1 MVIPGMKIIC
11 AYPVNLDALYD
22 LGEERI
28 SRFIQSADPSG
39 IKSEMKGSIRSR
51 EDLISSLL
59 YCIQQG
65 SGAEILVESLQLAE
79 EIEASFPWSFRL
91 GGNAGIMANL
101 LAELGAR
108 PILNAPALEPR
119 LAALLH
125 PGVGIPVSGRL
136 MQPSLAAERPDLSS
150 EVLHFVFQFKESDRI
165 PSPQG
170 PISAAKDNR
179 FIATYD
185 PVNTRMVSNQ
195 DFDAYCRDFIQEID
209 GAILSGFHLVP
220 LDRYREIFPP
230 RIEQIRSWKE
240 ANPNIYIHVEMGSF
254 QSPGIARHFLRL
266 LEKADSLGLNEDEL
280 ETATAEY
287 SAIGSSPVS
296 STVLSTVLSTARP
309 KMSQWQER
317 VQKAAGLREHLGIFR
332 VSVHTRDYIL
342 SIMEEGK
349 ITAKEELLS
358 LQKGADAAAALAA
371 TGSAKGMP
379 PVEVNPRGLEA
390 QREFCQK
397 GAIAANGGRGATIQR
412 NGLVVSLMPSLLARE
427 PRITV
432 GLGDTATAATFYQE
446 LKAIKKSR
454 N

>member
-136 MQPSLAAERPDLSS
+136 IEPSLAAERPGLSS

-195 DFDAYCRDFIQEID
+195 DFDAYCQDHIQEIE
-209 GAILSGFHLVP
+209 GAILSGFHLAP
-220 LDRYREIFPP
+220 RDRYREIFPP

-296 STVLSTVLSTARP
+296 STVLSTARP

-379 PVEVNPRGLEA
+379 PNEVNPRGLEA
-390 QREFCQK
+390 QREFCRL
-397 GAIAANGGRGATIQR
+397 GAEAAGVGRGAFHKR
-412 NGLVVSLMPSLLARE
+412 DGLVVSLMPSLLARE

-446 LKAIKKSR
+446 LQAIKR
-454 N
+454 DRI

>member
-1 MVIPGMKIIC
+1 MKIIC
-11 AYPVNLDALYD
+11 AYPVNLDAVYD
-22 LGEERI
+22 FGEERV

-39 IKSEMKGSIRSR
+39 IKSELKGSIRSR

-65 SGAEILVESLQLAE
+65 SGAEILVESRQLAE

-195 DFDAYCRDFIQEID
+195 DFDAYCQDHIQEID
-209 GAILSGFHLVP
+209 GAILSGFHLAP
-220 LDRYREIFPP
+220 RDRYREIFPP

-254 QSPGIARHFLRL
+254 QSQKIARHFLRL

-296 STVLSTVLSTARP
+296 STVLSTARP

-379 PVEVNPRGLEA
+379 PNEVNPRGLEA
-390 QREFCQK
+390 KREFCRQ
-397 GAIAANGGRGATIQR
+397 GAEAAGVGRGAFHKR
-412 NGLVVSLMPSLLARE
+412 DGLVVSVMPSLLARE

-432 GLGDTATAATFYQE
+432 GLGDTATAATFYKE
-446 LKAIKKSR
+446 LQAIKR
-454 N
+454 DRI

>member
-11 AYPVNLDALYD
+11 AYPVNLDAVYD
-22 LGEERI
+22 FGEERV

-39 IKSEMKGSIRSR
+39 IKSEIKGSIRSR

-59 YCIQQG
+59 YCMQQG

-101 LAELGAR
+101 LAELGAK

-195 DFDAYCRDFIQEID
+195 DFDAYCQDHIQEIE
-209 GAILSGFHLVP
+209 GAILSGFHLAP

-254 QSPGIARHFLRL
+254 QSQKIARHFLRL

-280 ETATAEY
+280 ETAAAEY

-296 STVLSTVLSTARP
+296 STALSTSRP
-309 KMSQWQER
+309 EISQWQER
-317 VQKAAGLREHLGIFR
+317 VQKAARLREDLGIFR

-342 SIMEEGK
+342 SIMEEGRL
-349 ITAKEELLS
+349 TANEELLS
-358 LQKGADAAAALAA
+358 LQRGADAAAALAA

-379 PVEVNPRGLEA
+379 PDEINPRGLEA
-390 QREFCQK
+390 QEEFCRQ
-397 GAIAANGGRGATIQR
+397 GAEAAGVGRGAFHKR
-412 NGLVVSLMPSLLARE
+412 DGLVISLMPSLLARE

-446 LKAIKKSR
+446 LQAITGDRS
-454 N
+454 

>member
-119 LAALLH
+119 LGALLH

-136 MQPSLAAERPDLSS
+136 IEPSLAAERPDLSS

-195 DFDAYCRDFIQEID
+195 DFDAYCQDHIQEIE
-209 GAILSGFHLVP
+209 GAILSGFHLAP

-287 SAIGSSPVS
+287 SAIGSS
-296 STVLSTVLSTARP
+296 TVLSTVLSTARP

-317 VQKAAGLREHLGIFR
+317 MQKAAGLREHLGIFR

-379 PVEVNPRGLEA
+379 PNEVNPRGLEA
-390 QREFCQK
+390 QREFCRL
-397 GAIAANGGRGATIQR
+397 GAEAAGVGRGAFHKR
-412 NGLVVSLMPSLLARE
+412 DGLVVSLMPSLLARE

-446 LKAIKKSR
+446 LQAIKR
-454 N
+454 DRI

>member
-1 MVIPGMKIIC
+1 
-11 AYPVNLDALYD
+11 
-22 LGEERI
+22 
-28 SRFIQSADPSG
+28 
-39 IKSEMKGSIRSR
+39 
-51 EDLISSLL
+51 
-59 YCIQQG
+59 
-65 SGAEILVESLQLAE
+65 
-79 EIEASFPWSFRL
+79 
-91 GGNAGIMANL
+91 
-101 LAELGAR
+101 
-108 PILNAPALEPR
+108 
-119 LAALLH
+119 
-125 PGVGIPVSGRL
+125 
-136 MQPSLAAERPDLSS
+136 
-150 EVLHFVFQFKESDRI
+150 VLHFVFQFKESDRI

-195 DFDAYCRDFIQEID
+195 DFDAYCQDHIQEID
-209 GAILSGFHLVP
+209 GAILSGFHLAP

-254 QSPGIARHFLRL
+254 QSQKIARHFLRL

-296 STVLSTVLSTARP
+296 STALSTARP

-317 VQKAAGLREHLGIFR
+317 MQKAAGLREHLGIFR
-332 VSVHTRDYIL
+332 ISVHTRDYIL

-349 ITAKEELLS
+349 ITAKDELLS

-379 PVEVNPRGLEA
+379 PEEINPMGLEA
-390 QREFCQK
+390 QREFCRHE
-397 GAIAANGGRGATIQR
+397 AVNAAEGRGETLQR

-446 LKAIKKSR
+446 LQAIKRSR
-454 N
+454 I

>member
-11 AYPVNLDALYD
+11 AYPVNLDAVYD
-22 LGEERI
+22 MEEDSI
-28 SRFIQSADPSG
+28 SRFVQGADPLEL
-39 IKSEMKGSIRSR
+39 KSELKGSIRSR

-59 YCIQQG
+59 YCMQQG
-65 SGAEILVESLQLAE
+65 SGAEILVESQELAE
-79 EIEASFPWSFRL
+79 KIEASFPWSFRL

-136 MQPSLAAERPDLSS
+136 MEPSLAAERLGLSS

-170 PISAAKDNR
+170 PISAARDNR

-195 DFDAYCRDFIQEID
+195 DFDAYCQDHIQEIE
-209 GAILSGFHLVP
+209 GAILSGFHLAP

-254 QSPGIARHFLRL
+254 QSQKIARHFLRL

-296 STVLSTVLSTARP
+296 STALSTARP

-317 VQKAAGLREHLGIFR
+317 MQKAAGLREHLGIFR
-332 VSVHTRDYIL
+332 ISVHTRDYIL

-349 ITAKEELLS
+349 ITAKDELLS

-390 QREFCQK
+390 KREFCRQ
-397 GAIAANGGRGATIQR
+397 GAEAAGVGRGAFHKR
-412 NGLVVSLMPSLLARE
+412 DGLMVSLMPSLLARE

-432 GLGDTATAATFYQE
+432 GLGDTATAATFNQE
-446 LKAIKKSR
+446 LQAIKKSR
-454 N
+454 I

>member
-59 YCIQQG
+59 YCMQQG

-195 DFDAYCRDFIQEID
+195 DFDAYCQDHIQEIE
-209 GAILSGFHLVP
+209 GAILSGFHLAP
-220 LDRYREIFPP
+220 RDRYREIFPP

-287 SAIGSSPVS
+287 SAIGSS
-296 STVLSTVLSTARP
+296 TVLSTVLSTARP

-317 VQKAAGLREHLGIFR
+317 MQKAAGLREHLGIFR

-379 PVEVNPRGLEA
+379 PNEVNPRGLEA
-390 QREFCQK
+390 QREFCRL
-397 GAIAANGGRGATIQR
+397 GAEAAGVGRGAFHKR
-412 NGLVVSLMPSLLARE
+412 DGLVVSLMPSLLARE

-446 LKAIKKSR
+446 LQAIKR
-454 N
+454 DRI

>member
-28 SRFIQSADPSG
+28 SRFIQSADPSM
-39 IKSEMKGSIRSR
+39 IKSELKGSIRSR

-136 MQPSLAAERPDLSS
+136 MQPSLAAERPGLSS

-195 DFDAYCRDFIQEID
+195 DFDAYCQDHIQEID
-209 GAILSGFHLVP
+209 GAILSGFHLAP

-287 SAIGSSPVS
+287 SAIGSS
-296 STVLSTVLSTARP
+296 TVLSTVLSTARP

-317 VQKAAGLREHLGIFR
+317 MQKAAGLREHLGIFR

-379 PVEVNPRGLEA
+379 PNEVNPRGLEA
-390 QREFCQK
+390 QREFCRL
-397 GAIAANGGRGATIQR
+397 GAEAAGVGRGAFHKR
-412 NGLVVSLMPSLLARE
+412 DGLVVSLMPSLLARE

-446 LKAIKKSR
+446 LQAIKR
-454 N
+454 DRI

>member
-1 MVIPGMKIIC
+1 MIPGMKIIC
-11 AYPVNLDALYD
+11 AYPVNLDAVYD
-22 LGEERI
+22 FGEERI

-65 SGAEILVESLQLAE
+65 SGAEILVESQQLAE

-195 DFDAYCRDFIQEID
+195 DFDAYCQDHIQEID
-209 GAILSGFHLVP
+209 GAILSGFHLAP
-220 LDRYREIFPP
+220 RDRYREIFPP

-254 QSPGIARHFLRL
+254 QSQKIARHFLRL

-296 STVLSTVLSTARP
+296 STVLSTARP

-379 PVEVNPRGLEA
+379 PNEVNPRGLEA
-390 QREFCQK
+390 KREFCRQ
-397 GAIAANGGRGATIQR
+397 GAEAAGVGRGAFHKR
-412 NGLVVSLMPSLLARE
+412 DGLVVSVMPSLLARE

-432 GLGDTATAATFYQE
+432 GLGDTATAATFYKE
-446 LKAIKKSR
+446 LQAIKR
-454 N
+454 DRI

>member
-1 MVIPGMKIIC
+1 MKIIC
-11 AYPVNLDALYD
+11 AYPVNLDAVYD
-22 LGEERI
+22 FGEERV

-39 IKSEMKGSIRSR
+39 IKSELKGSIRSR

-65 SGAEILVESLQLAE
+65 SGAEILVESRQLAE

-195 DFDAYCRDFIQEID
+195 DFDAYCQDHIQEID
-209 GAILSGFHLVP
+209 GAILSGFHLAP
-220 LDRYREIFPP
+220 RDRYREIFPP

-254 QSPGIARHFLRL
+254 QSQKIARHFLRL

-296 STVLSTVLSTARP
+296 STVLSTARP

-379 PVEVNPRGLEA
+379 PNEVNPRGLEA
-390 QREFCQK
+390 KREFCRQ
-397 GAIAANGGRGATIQR
+397 GAEAAGVGRGAFHKR
-412 NGLVVSLMPSLLARE
+412 DGLVVSLMPSLLARE

-432 GLGDTATAATFYQE
+432 GLGDTATAATFYKE
-446 LKAIKKSR
+446 LQAIKR
-454 N
+454 DRI

>member
-59 YCIQQG
+59 YCMQQG

-136 MQPSLAAERPDLSS
+136 MEPSLAAERLGLSS

-296 STVLSTVLSTARP
+296 STVLSTARP

-446 LKAIKKSR
+446 LKAIKR
-454 N
+454 DRI

>member
-28 SRFIQSADPSG
+28 SRFIQSADPSM
-39 IKSEMKGSIRSR
+39 IKSELKGSIRSR

-59 YCIQQG
+59 YCMQQG
-65 SGAEILVESLQLAE
+65 SGAEILVESQELAE
-79 EIEASFPWSFRL
+79 KIEASFPWSFRL

-108 PILNAPALEPR
+108 PVLNAPALEPR

-287 SAIGSSPVS
+287 SAIGSS
-296 STVLSTVLSTARP
+296 TVLSTVLSTARP

-379 PVEVNPRGLEA
+379 PNEVNPRGLEA
-390 QREFCQK
+390 QREFCRL
-397 GAIAANGGRGATIQR
+397 GAEAAGVGRGAFHKR
-412 NGLVVSLMPSLLARE
+412 DGLVVSLMPSLLARE

-446 LKAIKKSR
+446 LQAIKR
-454 N
+454 DRI

>member
-1 MVIPGMKIIC
+1 MNIIC
-11 AYPVNLDALYD
+11 AYPVNLDAVYD
-22 LGEERI
+22 LGEESI

-59 YCIQQG
+59 YCMQQG
-65 SGAEILVESLQLAE
+65 SGAEILVESRQLAE

-136 MQPSLAAERPDLSS
+136 IEPSLAAERPDLSS

-195 DFDAYCRDFIQEID
+195 DFDAYCRDFIQEIE
-209 GAILSGFHLVP
+209 GAILSGFHLAP
-220 LDRYREIFPP
+220 RDRYREIFPP

-254 QSPGIARHFLRL
+254 QSQKIARHFLRL

-296 STVLSTVLSTARP
+296 STALSTSRP
-309 KMSQWQER
+309 EISQWQER
-317 VQKAAGLREHLGIFR
+317 MQKAAGLREHLGIFR
-332 VSVHTRDYIL
+332 ISVHTRDYIL

-349 ITAKEELLS
+349 ITAKDELLS

>member
-1 MVIPGMKIIC
+1 MKIIC
-11 AYPVNLDALYD
+11 AYPVNLDAVYD
-22 LGEERI
+22 FGEERV

-39 IKSEMKGSIRSR
+39 IKSELKGSIRSR

-65 SGAEILVESLQLAE
+65 SGAEILVESQQLAE

-195 DFDAYCRDFIQEID
+195 DFDAYCQDHIQEID
-209 GAILSGFHLVP
+209 GAILSGFHLAP
-220 LDRYREIFPP
+220 RDRYREIFPP

-254 QSPGIARHFLRL
+254 QSQKIARHFLRL

-296 STVLSTVLSTARP
+296 STVLSTARP

-379 PVEVNPRGLEA
+379 PNEVNPRGLEA
-390 QREFCQK
+390 KREFCRQ
-397 GAIAANGGRGATIQR
+397 GAEAAGVGRGAFHKR
-412 NGLVVSLMPSLLARE
+412 DGLVVSVMPSLLARE

-432 GLGDTATAATFYQE
+432 GLGDTATAATFYKE
-446 LKAIKKSR
+446 LQAIKR
-454 N
+454 DRI

>member
-1 MVIPGMKIIC
+1 MIPGMKIIC

-59 YCIQQG
+59 YCMQQG

-136 MQPSLAAERPDLSS
+136 MEPSLAAERPDLSS

-195 DFDAYCRDFIQEID
+195 DFDAYCRDFIQEIE
-209 GAILSGFHLVP
+209 GAILSGFHLAP

-254 QSPGIARHFLRL
+254 QSQKIARHFLRL

-379 PVEVNPRGLEA
+379 PNEVNPRGLEA
-390 QREFCQK
+390 QREFCRL
-397 GAIAANGGRGATIQR
+397 GAEAAGVGRGAFHKR
-412 NGLVVSLMPSLLARE
+412 DGLVVSLMPSLLARE

-446 LKAIKKSR
+446 LQAIKR
-454 N
+454 DRI

>member
-11 AYPVNLDALYD
+11 AYPVNLDAVYD
-22 LGEERI
+22 FGEERV

-39 IKSEMKGSIRSR
+39 IKSELKGSIRSR

-65 SGAEILVESLQLAE
+65 SGAEILVESRQLAE

-195 DFDAYCRDFIQEID
+195 DFDAYCQDHIQEID
-209 GAILSGFHLVP
+209 GAILSGFHLAP
-220 LDRYREIFPP
+220 RDRYREIFPP

-254 QSPGIARHFLRL
+254 QSQKIARHFLRL

-296 STVLSTVLSTARP
+296 STVLSTARP

-379 PVEVNPRGLEA
+379 PNEVNPRGLEA
-390 QREFCQK
+390 KREFCRQ
-397 GAIAANGGRGATIQR
+397 GAEAAGVGRGAFHKR
-412 NGLVVSLMPSLLARE
+412 DGLVVSVMPSLLARE

-432 GLGDTATAATFYQE
+432 GLGDTATAATFYKE
-446 LKAIKKSR
+446 LQAIKR
-454 N
+454 DRI

>member
-1 MVIPGMKIIC
+1 
-11 AYPVNLDALYD
+11 
-22 LGEERI
+22 
-28 SRFIQSADPSG
+28 
-39 IKSEMKGSIRSR
+39 
-51 EDLISSLL
+51 
-59 YCIQQG
+59 
-65 SGAEILVESLQLAE
+65 
-79 EIEASFPWSFRL
+79 
-91 GGNAGIMANL
+91 MANL

-136 MQPSLAAERPDLSS
+136 MEPSLAAERLGLSS

-170 PISAAKDNR
+170 PISAARDNR

-185 PVNTRMVSNQ
+185 PVNTRMESNQ
-195 DFDAYCRDFIQEID
+195 DFDAYCQDHIQEIE
-209 GAILSGFHLVP
+209 GAILSGFHLAP
-220 LDRYREIFPP
+220 RDRYREIFPP

-254 QSPGIARHFLRL
+254 QSQKIARHFLRL

-280 ETATAEY
+280 ETAAAEY

-296 STVLSTVLSTARP
+296 STALSTSRP
-309 KMSQWQER
+309 EISQWQER
-317 VQKAAGLREHLGIFR
+317 VQKAARLREDLGIFR

-342 SIMEEGK
+342 SIMEEGRL
-349 ITAKEELLS
+349 TANEELLS
-358 LQKGADAAAALAA
+358 LQRGADAAAALAA

-379 PVEVNPRGLEA
+379 PDEINPMGLEA
-390 QREFCQK
+390 QREFCRQ
-397 GAIAANGGRGATIQR
+397 GAEAAGVGRGAFHKR
-412 NGLVVSLMPSLLARE
+412 DGLVISLMPSLLARE

-446 LKAIKKSR
+446 LQAITGDRS
-454 N
+454 

>member
-11 AYPVNLDALYD
+11 AYPVNLDAVYD
-22 LGEERI
+22 MEEDSI
-28 SRFIQSADPSG
+28 SRFVQGADPLEL
-39 IKSEMKGSIRSR
+39 KSELKGSIRSR

-59 YCIQQG
+59 YCMQQG
-65 SGAEILVESLQLAE
+65 SGAEILVESQELAE
-79 EIEASFPWSFRL
+79 KIEASFPWSFRL

-108 PILNAPALEPR
+108 PVLNAPALEPR

-136 MQPSLAAERPDLSS
+136 IEPSLAAERPDLSS

-170 PISAAKDNR
+170 PISAARDNR

-185 PVNTRMVSNQ
+185 PVNTRMESNQ
-195 DFDAYCRDFIQEID
+195 DFDAYCRDFIQEIE
-209 GAILSGFHLVP
+209 GAILSGFHLAP
-220 LDRYREIFPP
+220 RDRYREIFPP

-296 STVLSTVLSTARP
+296 STVLSTARP

-317 VQKAAGLREHLGIFR
+317 MQKAAGLREHLGIFR

>member
-11 AYPVNLDALYD
+11 AYPVNLDAVYD
-22 LGEERI
+22 MEEDSI
-28 SRFIQSADPSG
+28 SRFVQGADPLEL
-39 IKSEMKGSIRSR
+39 KSELKGSIRSR

-59 YCIQQG
+59 YCMQQG
-65 SGAEILVESLQLAE
+65 SGAEILVESQELAE
-79 EIEASFPWSFRL
+79 KIEASFPWSFRL

-108 PILNAPALEPR
+108 PVLNAPALEPR

-136 MQPSLAAERPDLSS
+136 MQPTQAAERPGLSS

-195 DFDAYCRDFIQEID
+195 DFDAYCQDHIQDID
-209 GAILSGFHLVP
+209 GAILSGFHLAP
-220 LDRYREIFPP
+220 RDRYREIFPP

-240 ANPNIYIHVEMGSF
+240 ANPNIFIHVEMGSF
-254 QSPGIARHFLRL
+254 QSQKIARHFLRL

-280 ETATAEY
+280 ETAAGKCSY
-287 SAIGSSPVS
+287 PDLLPSSAAADTSG
-296 STVLSTVLSTARP
+296 
-309 KMSQWQER
+309 SQWQER
-317 VQKAAGLREHLGIFR
+317 MQKAAGLREHLGIFR

-379 PVEVNPRGLEA
+379 PDEINPRGLEA
-390 QREFCQK
+390 KREFCRQ
-397 GAIAANGGRGATIQR
+397 GAEAAGVGRGAFHKR
-412 NGLVVSLMPSLLARE
+412 DGLMVSLMPSQLARE

-432 GLGDTATAATFYQE
+432 GLGDTATAATFNQE
-446 LKAIKKSR
+446 LQAIKKSR
-454 N
+454 I

>member
-1 MVIPGMKIIC
+1 MKIIC
-11 AYPVNLDALYD
+11 AYPVNLDAVYD
-22 LGEERI
+22 MEEDSI
-28 SRFIQSADPSG
+28 SRFIQGADPLE

-59 YCIQQG
+59 YCIQHG
-65 SGAEILVESLQLAE
+65 SGAEILVESQQLAE
-79 EIEASFPWSFRL
+79 KIEASFPWSFRL

-101 LAELGAR
+101 LAEMGAR
-108 PILNAPALEPR
+108 PVLNAPALEPR

-136 MQPSLAAERPDLSS
+136 MQPTQAAERPGLSS

-195 DFDAYCRDFIQEID
+195 DFDAYCQDHIQDID
-209 GAILSGFHLVP
+209 GAILSGFHLAP
-220 LDRYREIFPP
+220 RDRYREIFPP

-240 ANPNIYIHVEMGSF
+240 ANPNIFIHVEMGSF
-254 QSPGIARHFLRL
+254 QSQKIARHFLRL

-280 ETATAEY
+280 ETAAAEY

-296 STVLSTVLSTARP
+296 STALSTSRP
-309 KMSQWQER
+309 EISQWQER

-379 PVEVNPRGLEA
+379 PNEVNPRGLEA
-390 QREFCQK
+390 KREFCRQ
-397 GAIAANGGRGATIQR
+397 GAVVAGVGRGAFHKR
-412 NGLVVSLMPSLLARE
+412 DGLVVSLMPSLLARE

-446 LKAIKKSR
+446 LQAIKR
-454 N
+454 DRI

>member
-65 SGAEILVESLQLAE
+65 SGAEILVESQQLAE

-195 DFDAYCRDFIQEID
+195 DFDAYCQDHIQEID
-209 GAILSGFHLVP
+209 GAILSGFHLAP
-220 LDRYREIFPP
+220 RDRYREIFPP

-254 QSPGIARHFLRL
+254 QSQKIARHFLRL

-296 STVLSTVLSTARP
+296 STVLSTARP

-379 PVEVNPRGLEA
+379 PNEVNPRGLEA
-390 QREFCQK
+390 KREFCRQ
-397 GAIAANGGRGATIQR
+397 GAEAAGVGRGAFHKR
-412 NGLVVSLMPSLLARE
+412 DGLVVSLMPSLLARE

-432 GLGDTATAATFYQE
+432 GLGDTATAATFYKE
-446 LKAIKKSR
+446 LQAIKR
-454 N
+454 DRI

>member
-11 AYPVNLDALYD
+11 AYPVNLDAVYD
-22 LGEERI
+22 MEEDSI
-28 SRFIQSADPSG
+28 SRFVQGADPLEL
-39 IKSEMKGSIRSR
+39 KSELKGSIRSR

-59 YCIQQG
+59 YCMQQG
-65 SGAEILVESLQLAE
+65 SGAEILVESQELAE
-79 EIEASFPWSFRL
+79 KIEASFPWSFRL

-108 PILNAPALEPR
+108 PVLNAPALEPR

-136 MQPSLAAERPDLSS
+136 MQPAQAAERPDLSS

-185 PVNTRMVSNQ
+185 PVNTRMVSAE
-195 DFDAYCRDFIQEID
+195 DFDSYCRDHIQDID
-209 GAILSGFHLVP
+209 GAILSGFHLAP
-220 LDRYREIFPP
+220 RDRYREIFPP

-240 ANPNIYIHVEMGSF
+240 ANPNIYVHVEMGSF
-254 QSPGIARHFLRL
+254 QSQKIARHFLRL

-280 ETATAEY
+280 ETAAAEY

-296 STVLSTVLSTARP
+296 STILSTARP

-317 VQKAAGLREHLGIFR
+317 VQKAARLREDLGIFR

-342 SIMEEGK
+342 SIMEVGRL
-349 ITAKEELLS
+349 TANEELLS
-358 LQKGADAAAALAA
+358 LQRGADAAAALAA

-379 PVEVNPRGLEA
+379 PNEINPRGLEA
-390 QREFCQK
+390 KREFCRQ
-397 GAIAANGGRGATIQR
+397 GAEAAGVGRGAFHKR
-412 NGLVVSLMPSLLARE
+412 DGLVVSLMPSLLARE

-446 LKAIKKSR
+446 LQAIKKSR
-454 N
+454 I

>member
-1 MVIPGMKIIC
+1 MKIIC

-119 LAALLH
+119 LGALLH

-136 MQPSLAAERPDLSS
+136 IEPSLAAERPDLSS

-195 DFDAYCRDFIQEID
+195 DFDAYCQDHIQEIE
-209 GAILSGFHLVP
+209 GAILSGFHLAP

-287 SAIGSSPVS
+287 SAIGSS
-296 STVLSTVLSTARP
+296 TVLSTVLSTARP

-317 VQKAAGLREHLGIFR
+317 MQKAAGLREHLGIFR

-379 PVEVNPRGLEA
+379 PNEVNPRGLEA
-390 QREFCQK
+390 QREFCRL
-397 GAIAANGGRGATIQR
+397 GAEAAGVGRGAFHKR
-412 NGLVVSLMPSLLARE
+412 DGLVVSLMPSLLARE

-446 LKAIKKSR
+446 LQAIKR
-454 N
+454 DRI

>member
-1 MVIPGMKIIC
+1 
-11 AYPVNLDALYD
+11 
-22 LGEERI
+22 
-28 SRFIQSADPSG
+28 
-39 IKSEMKGSIRSR
+39 
-51 EDLISSLL
+51 
-59 YCIQQG
+59 
-65 SGAEILVESLQLAE
+65 
-79 EIEASFPWSFRL
+79 
-91 GGNAGIMANL
+91 MANL

-287 SAIGSSPVS
+287 SAIGSS
-296 STVLSTVLSTARP
+296 TVLSTVLSTARP

-317 VQKAAGLREHLGIFR
+317 MQKAAGLREHLGIFR

-379 PVEVNPRGLEA
+379 PNEVNPRGLEA
-390 QREFCQK
+390 QREFCRL
-397 GAIAANGGRGATIQR
+397 GAEAAGVGRGAFHKR
-412 NGLVVSLMPSLLARE
+412 DGLVVSLMPSLLARE

-446 LKAIKKSR
+446 LQAIKR
-454 N
+454 DRI

>member
-1 MVIPGMKIIC
+1 MNIIC
-11 AYPVNLDALYD
+11 AYPVNLDAVYD
-22 LGEERI
+22 LGEESI

-59 YCIQQG
+59 YCMQQG
-65 SGAEILVESLQLAE
+65 SGAEILVESRQLAE

-136 MQPSLAAERPDLSS
+136 IEPSLAAERPDLSS

-195 DFDAYCRDFIQEID
+195 DFDAYCRDFIQEIE
-209 GAILSGFHLVP
+209 GAILSGFHLAP
-220 LDRYREIFPP
+220 RDRYREIFPP

-254 QSPGIARHFLRL
+254 QSQKIARHFLRL

-296 STVLSTVLSTARP
+296 STALSTARP

-317 VQKAAGLREHLGIFR
+317 MQKAAGLREHLGIFR
-332 VSVHTRDYIL
+332 ISVHTRDYIL

-349 ITAKEELLS
+349 ITAKDELLS

>member
-195 DFDAYCRDFIQEID
+195 DFDAYCQDHIQEID
-209 GAILSGFHLVP
+209 GAILSGFHLAP
-220 LDRYREIFPP
+220 RDRYREIFPP

-296 STVLSTVLSTARP
+296 STVLSTARP

-349 ITAKEELLS
+349 LTARDELLS
-358 LQKGADAAAALAA
+358 LQKGADSAAALAA

-390 QREFCQK
+390 KREFCRQ
-397 GAIAANGGRGATIQR
+397 GAEAAGVGRGAFHKR
-412 NGLVVSLMPSLLARE
+412 DGLVVSLMPSLLARE

-446 LKAIKKSR
+446 LQAIKR
-454 N
+454 DRI

>member
-28 SRFIQSADPSG
+28 SRFIQSADPSM
-39 IKSEMKGSIRSR
+39 IKSELKGSIRSR

-59 YCIQQG
+59 YCMQQG
-65 SGAEILVESLQLAE
+65 SGAEILVESQELAE
-79 EIEASFPWSFRL
+79 KIEASFPWSFRL

-108 PILNAPALEPR
+108 PVLNAPALEPR

-254 QSPGIARHFLRL
+254 QSQKIARHFLRL

-287 SAIGSSPVS
+287 SAIGS

-379 PVEVNPRGLEA
+379 PNEVNPRGLEA
-390 QREFCQK
+390 QREFCRL
-397 GAIAANGGRGATIQR
+397 GAEAAGVGRGAFHKR
-412 NGLVVSLMPSLLARE
+412 DGLVVSLMPSLLARE

-446 LKAIKKSR
+446 LQAIKR
-454 N
+454 DRI

>member
-11 AYPVNLDALYD
+11 AYPVNLDAVYD
-22 LGEERI
+22 FGEERV

-39 IKSEMKGSIRSR
+39 IKSELKGSIRSR

-65 SGAEILVESLQLAE
+65 SGAEILVESQQLAE

-136 MQPSLAAERPDLSS
+136 IEPSLAAERPDLSS

-195 DFDAYCRDFIQEID
+195 DFDAYCQDHIQEID
-209 GAILSGFHLVP
+209 GAILSGFHLAP
-220 LDRYREIFPP
+220 RDRYREIFPP

-254 QSPGIARHFLRL
+254 QSQKIARHFLRL

-296 STVLSTVLSTARP
+296 STVLSTARP

-379 PVEVNPRGLEA
+379 PNEVNPRGLEA
-390 QREFCQK
+390 KREFCRQ
-397 GAIAANGGRGATIQR
+397 GAEAAGVGRGAFHKR
-412 NGLVVSLMPSLLARE
+412 DGLVVSLMPSLLARE

-432 GLGDTATAATFYQE
+432 GLGDTATAATFYKE
-446 LKAIKKSR
+446 LQAIKR
-454 N
+454 DRI

>member
-59 YCIQQG
+59 YCMQQG
-65 SGAEILVESLQLAE
+65 SGAEILVESRQLAE

-195 DFDAYCRDFIQEID
+195 DFDAYCQDHIQEID
-209 GAILSGFHLVP
+209 GAILSGFHLAP
-220 LDRYREIFPP
+220 RDRYREIFPP

-254 QSPGIARHFLRL
+254 QSQKIARHFLRL

-287 SAIGSSPVS
+287 SAIGSS
-296 STVLSTVLSTARP
+296 TVLSTVLSTARP

-317 VQKAAGLREHLGIFR
+317 MQKAAGLREHLGIFR

-379 PVEVNPRGLEA
+379 PNEVNPRGLEA
-390 QREFCQK
+390 QREFCRL
-397 GAIAANGGRGATIQR
+397 GAEAAGVGRGAFHKR
-412 NGLVVSLMPSLLARE
+412 DGLVVSLMPSLLARE

-446 LKAIKKSR
+446 LQAIKR
-454 N
+454 DRI

>member
-1 MVIPGMKIIC
+1 MIPGMKIIC

-59 YCIQQG
+59 YCIQHG

-136 MQPSLAAERPDLSS
+136 MQPTQAAERPGLSS

-195 DFDAYCRDFIQEID
+195 DFDAYCQDHIQDID
-209 GAILSGFHLVP
+209 GAILSGFHLAP
-220 LDRYREIFPP
+220 QDRYREIFPP

-254 QSPGIARHFLRL
+254 QSQKIARHFLRL

-296 STVLSTVLSTARP
+296 STVLSTARP

-379 PVEVNPRGLEA
+379 PNEVNPRGLEA
-390 QREFCQK
+390 QREFCRL
-397 GAIAANGGRGATIQR
+397 GAEAAGVGRGAFHKR
-412 NGLVVSLMPSLLARE
+412 DGLVVSLMPSLLARE

-446 LKAIKKSR
+446 LQAIKR
-454 N
+454 DRI

>member
-1 MVIPGMKIIC
+1 MKIIC

-59 YCIQQG
+59 YCIQHG
-65 SGAEILVESLQLAE
+65 SGAEILVESQQLAE

-136 MQPSLAAERPDLSS
+136 MEPSLAAERLGLSS

-170 PISAAKDNR
+170 PISAARDNR

-195 DFDAYCRDFIQEID
+195 DFDAYCQDHIQEIE
-209 GAILSGFHLVP
+209 GAILSGFHLAP

-254 QSPGIARHFLRL
+254 QSQKIARHFLRL

-296 STVLSTVLSTARP
+296 STALSTARP

-317 VQKAAGLREHLGIFR
+317 MQKAAGLREHLGIFR
-332 VSVHTRDYIL
+332 ISVHTRDYIL

-349 ITAKEELLS
+349 ITAKDELLS

-390 QREFCQK
+390 KREFCRQ
-397 GAIAANGGRGATIQR
+397 GAEAAGVGRGAFHKR
-412 NGLVVSLMPSLLARE
+412 DGLVVSLMPSLLARE

-432 GLGDTATAATFYQE
+432 GLGDTATAATFNQE
-446 LKAIKKSR
+446 LQAIKKSR
-454 N
+454 I

>member
-11 AYPVNLDALYD
+11 AYPVNLDAVYD
-22 LGEERI
+22 FGEERV

-39 IKSEMKGSIRSR
+39 IKSELKGSIRSR

-65 SGAEILVESLQLAE
+65 SGAEILVESRQLAE

-195 DFDAYCRDFIQEID
+195 DFDAYCQDHIQEID
-209 GAILSGFHLVP
+209 GAILSGFHLAP
-220 LDRYREIFPP
+220 RDRYREIFPP

-240 ANPNIYIHVEMGSF
+240 ANPNIFIHVEMGSF
-254 QSPGIARHFLRL
+254 QSQKIARHFLRL

-296 STVLSTVLSTARP
+296 STVLSTARP

-379 PVEVNPRGLEA
+379 PEEINPRGLEA
-390 QREFCQK
+390 KREFCRQ
-397 GAIAANGGRGATIQR
+397 GAEAAGVGRGAFHKR
-412 NGLVVSLMPSLLARE
+412 DGLVVSVMPSLLARE

-432 GLGDTATAATFYQE
+432 GLGDTATAATFYKE
-446 LKAIKKSR
+446 LQAIKR
-454 N
+454 DRI